1 MKKLTTILIITLT
14 VFVGFSQ
21 ELTKTNDADFNLG
34 NGISFSFNDGDYK
47 FNIHG
52 FIRPSY
58 MSSEAEY
65 FLENGVLNEVSKQF
79 SAKSANLF
87 FEGFAVKEKV
97 SFVIQMD
104 YTSSQPLVE
113 SYIGYHPL
121 QNMSFYF
128 GQKQVNHNNFEMTQ
142 NENHLRFTERS
153 LLSTTHT
160 NFGEEF
166 GLFFNY
172 KFGNE
177 IIYEPS
183 LAITSGDGK
192 NSFGADSRDT
202 DLGGVKIGS
211 RLNIYPMGPFSEG
224 NNESSLDLV
233 GEEELKVQVG
243 FAFSKNFGVSNS
255 VGDGH
260 YYDSDD
266 DGVPDFDGDFLL
278 YDADGE
284 IDLPNYSQ
292 VFFDLLMK
300 YKGFSAVIE
309 YADSSASGIDE
320 IYFDVDP
327 TEEVELA
334 LLSPSQISSF
344 LVLGSSFNI
353 DLGYY
358 MEKGYSFDFR
368 FGVNKPE
375 FENDSTLMVDNKNF
389 GLGISK
395 YFVGNNLK
403 LQFGA
408 YKTDFDNGNKISY
421 GEFLIQIVF

>member
-14 VFVGFSQ
+14 VFAGFSQ
-21 ELTKTNDADFNLG
+21 ELTKTNEADFNLG

-58 MSSEAEY
+58 MSSEGEY

-87 FEGFAVKEKV
+87 FEGFAAKEKV
-97 SFVIQMD
+97 SFVIHMG

-128 GQKQVNHNNFEMTQ
+128 GQKQVNHNNFEMTK

-153 LLSTTHT
+153 LLSRTHT

-166 GLFFNY
+166 GIFFNY
-172 KFGNE
+172 KFGNQF
-177 IIYEPS
+177 IYEPS

-192 NSFGADSRDT
+192 NSFGNDSRDT
-202 DLGGVKIGS
+202 DLGGVKLGA
-211 RLNIYPMGPFSEG
+211 RLNVLPMGSFSEG
-224 NNESSLDLV
+224 NNESSVDLV
-233 GEEELKVQVG
+233 GEEELKMQVG

-266 DGVPDFDGDFLL
+266 DGIPDFDGDFLL
-278 YDADGE
+278 YDSNGE
-284 IDLPNYSQ
+284 IDLPDYSQ
-292 VFFDLLMK
+292 VFFDLSMK

-309 YADSSASGIDE
+309 YADSYASGIDE
-320 IYFDVDP
+320 LYVDQNSS
-327 TEEVELA
+327 T
-334 LLSPSQISSF
+334 LLTPSQISSF

-353 DLGYY
+353 DMGYF
-358 MEKGYSFDFR
+358 MKKGYSFDFR

-375 FENDSTLMVDNKNF
+375 FENDSSLLVDNKNF
-389 GLGISK
+389 GFGISK
-395 YFVGNNLK
+395 YLVGNNLK

>member
-34 NGISFSFNDGDYK
+34 NGISFSFNDGEYK
-47 FNIHG
+47 FNING

-58 MSSEAEY
+58 MSSEGEY

-153 LLSTTHT
+153 MLSRTHT

-166 GLFFNY
+166 GIFFNY

-211 RLNIYPMGPFSEG
+211 RLNVYPMGPFSDG
-224 NNESSLDLV
+224 NNESSVDLV
-233 GEEELKVQVG
+233 GEEEFKMQVG
-243 FAFSKNFGVSNS
+243 FALSKNFGVSNS

-260 YYDSDD
+260 YYDSND

-278 YDADGE
+278 YDSNGE
-284 IDLPNYSQ
+284 IDLPDYSQ

-300 YKGFSAVIE
+300 FKGFSAVIE

-320 IYFDVDP
+320 IYVDQYAS
-327 TEEVELA
+327 TVLT
-334 LLSPSQISSF
+334 PSQISSF

-353 DLGYY
+353 DLGYF
-358 MEKGYSFDFR
+358 MKKGYSFDFR

-375 FENDSTLMVDNKNF
+375 FENDSSLLVDNKNF

-395 YFVGNNLK
+395 YLVENNLK

-408 YKTDFDNGNKISY
+408 YKTDFDNGDKISY

>member
-1 MKKLTTILIITLT
+1 MKKLITILVIILT
-14 VFVGFSQ
+14 VFAGFSQ

-58 MSSEAEY
+58 ISSEGEY

-128 GQKQVNHNNFEMTQ
+128 GQKQVNHNNFEMTL

-153 LLSTTHT
+153 LLSRTHT

-166 GLFFNY
+166 GIFFNY

-211 RLNIYPMGPFSEG
+211 RLNIYPIGPFSEG
-224 NNESSLDLV
+224 NNESTVDLV
-233 GEEELKVQVG
+233 GEEELKMQVG
-243 FAFSKNFGVSNS
+243 LAFSKNFGVSNS

-260 YYDSDD
+260 YYDSDG
-266 DGVPDFDGDFLL
+266 DGIPDFDGDFLL
-278 YDADGE
+278 YDSNGE
-284 IDLPNYSQ
+284 IDLPDYSQ
-292 VFFDLLMK
+292 LFFDLSMK

-309 YADSSASGIDE
+309 YADSYASGIDE
-320 IYFDVDP
+320 LYVDQNAS
-327 TEEVELA
+327 T
-334 LLSPSQISSF
+334 LLTPSQISSF

-353 DLGYY
+353 DMGYF
-358 MEKGYSFDFR
+358 MKKGYSFDFR

-375 FENDSTLMVDNKNF
+375 FENDSSLLVDNKNF
-389 GLGISK
+389 GFGISK
-395 YFVGNNLK
+395 YLAV
-403 LQFGA
+403 
-408 YKTDFDNGNKISY
+408 SY
-421 GEFLIQIVF
+421 THLTLPTT

>member
-34 NGISFSFNDGDYK
+34 NGISFSFNDGDYN
-47 FNIHG
+47 FNING

-58 MSSEAEY
+58 MSSEGEY

-121 QNMSFYF
+121 QKMSFYF

-142 NENHLRFTERS
+142 DENHLRFTERS
-153 LLSTTHT
+153 LLSRTHT

-166 GLFFNY
+166 GIFFNY

-183 LAITSGDGK
+183 LAVTSGDGK

-224 NNESSLDLV
+224 NNESSVDLV
-233 GEEELKVQVG
+233 GEEELKMQVG

-266 DGVPDFDGDFLL
+266 DGIPDFDGDFLL
-278 YDADGE
+278 FDSNGE
-284 IDLPNYSQ
+284 IDLPDYSQ

-320 IYFDVDP
+320 IYVDQNAA
-327 TEEVELA
+327 TVLT
-334 LLSPSQISSF
+334 PSQISSF

-353 DLGYY
+353 DLGYF
-358 MEKGYSFDFR
+358 MKKGYSFDFR

-375 FENDSTLMVDNKNF
+375 FENDSSLLVDNKNF

-395 YFVGNNLK
+395 YLAQNNLK

-408 YKTDFDNGNKISY
+408 YKTDFDNGDKISY

>member
-1 MKKLTTILIITLT
+1 MKKLTTILVIILT
-14 VFVGFSQ
+14 VFAGFSQ
-21 ELTKTNDADFNLG
+21 ELTKTNDAEFNLG
-34 NGISFSFNDGDYK
+34 NGISFSFNDGEYK
-47 FNIHG
+47 FNING

-58 MSSEAEY
+58 MSSEGEY

-153 LLSTTHT
+153 MLSRTHT

-166 GLFFNY
+166 GIFFNY

-202 DLGGVKIGS
+202 DLGGVKLGS
-211 RLNIYPMGPFSEG
+211 RLNVYPMGPFSEG
-224 NNESSLDLV
+224 NNESSVDLV
-233 GEEELKVQVG
+233 GEEELKMQVG

-260 YYDSDD
+260 YYDSND

-278 YDADGE
+278 YDSNGE
-284 IDLPNYSQ
+284 IDLPDYSQ

-300 YKGFSAVIE
+300 FKGFSAVIE

-320 IYFDVDP
+320 IYVDQYAS
-327 TEEVELA
+327 TVLT
-334 LLSPSQISSF
+334 PSQISSF

-353 DLGYY
+353 DLGYF
-358 MEKGYSFDFR
+358 MKKGYSFDFR

-375 FENDSTLMVDNKNF
+375 FENDSSLLVDNKNF
-389 GLGISK
+389 GFGISK
-395 YFVGNNLK
+395 YLVGNNLK

>member
-21 ELTKTNDADFNLG
+21 ELTKTNEADFNLG

-47 FNIHG
+47 FNING

-58 MSSEAEY
+58 MSSEGEY

-153 LLSTTHT
+153 MLSRTHT

-166 GLFFNY
+166 GIFFNY

-211 RLNIYPMGPFSEG
+211 RLNVYPMGPFSEG
-224 NNESSLDLV
+224 NNESSIDLV
-233 GEEELKVQVG
+233 GEEELKMQVG

-260 YYDSDD
+260 YYDSND

-278 YDADGE
+278 YDSNGE
-284 IDLPNYSQ
+284 IDLPDYSQ

-300 YKGFSAVIE
+300 FKGFSAVIE

-320 IYFDVDP
+320 IYVDQYAS
-327 TEEVELA
+327 TVLT
-334 LLSPSQISSF
+334 PSQISSF

-353 DLGYY
+353 DLGYF
-358 MEKGYSFDFR
+358 MKKGYSFDFR

-375 FENDSTLMVDNKNF
+375 FENDSSLLVDNKNF

-395 YFVGNNLK
+395 YLVENNLK

-408 YKTDFDNGNKISY
+408 YKTDFDNGDKISY

>member
-34 NGISFSFNDGDYK
+34 NGISFSFNDGEYK

-58 MSSEAEY
+58 MSSEGEY
-65 FLENGVLNEVSKQF
+65 FLEDGVLNEVSKQF

-121 QNMSFYF
+121 QKMSFYF

-142 NENHLRFTERS
+142 DENHLRFTERS
-153 LLSTTHT
+153 LLSRTHT

-166 GLFFNY
+166 GIFFNY

-224 NNESSLDLV
+224 NNESSVDLV
-233 GEEELKVQVG
+233 GEEELKMQVG

-266 DGVPDFDGDFLL
+266 DGIPDFDGDFLL

-284 IDLPNYSQ
+284 IDLPDYSQ

-300 YKGFSAVIE
+300 YKGFSAVIDE
-309 YADSSASGIDE
+309 AFKSLNEPSGR
-320 IYFDVDP
+320 V
-327 TEEVELA
+327 
-334 LLSPSQISSF
+334 
-344 LVLGSSFNI
+344 
-353 DLGYY
+353 
-358 MEKGYSFDFR
+358 
-368 FGVNKPE
+368 
-375 FENDSTLMVDNKNF
+375 
-389 GLGISK
+389 ISK
-395 YFVGNNLK
+395 VHED
-403 LQFGA
+403 A
-408 YKTDFDNGNKISY
+408 YDTSK
-421 GEFLIQIVF
+421 

>member
-34 NGISFSFNDGDYK
+34 NGISFSFNDGDFK
-47 FNIHG
+47 FNING

-58 MSSEAEY
+58 MSSEGEY

-153 LLSTTHT
+153 MLSRTHT

-166 GLFFNY
+166 GIFFNY

-211 RLNIYPMGPFSEG
+211 RLNVYPMGPFSEG
-224 NNESSLDLV
+224 NNESSVDLV
-233 GEEELKVQVG
+233 GEEELKMQVG

-260 YYDSDD
+260 YYDSND

-278 YDADGE
+278 YDSNGE
-284 IDLPNYSQ
+284 IDLPDYSQ

-300 YKGFSAVIE
+300 FKGFSAVIE

-320 IYFDVDP
+320 IYVDQYAS
-327 TEEVELA
+327 TVLT
-334 LLSPSQISSF
+334 PSQISSF

-353 DLGYY
+353 DLGYF
-358 MEKGYSFDFR
+358 MKKGYSFDFR

-375 FENDSTLMVDNKNF
+375 FENDSSLLVDNKNF

-395 YFVGNNLK
+395 YLVENNLK

-408 YKTDFDNGNKISY
+408 YKTDFDNGDKISY

>member
-1 MKKLTTILIITLT
+1 MKKLITILVIILT
-14 VFVGFSQ
+14 VFAGFSQ

-34 NGISFSFNDGDYK
+34 NGISFSFNDGEYK

-58 MSSEAEY
+58 MSSEGEY

-128 GQKQVNHNNFEMTQ
+128 GQKQVNHNNFEMTL

-153 LLSTTHT
+153 LLSRTHT

-166 GLFFNY
+166 GIFFNY

-211 RLNIYPMGPFSEG
+211 RLNIYPIGPFSEG
-224 NNESSLDLV
+224 NNESTVDLV
-233 GEEELKVQVG
+233 GEEELKMQVG
-243 FAFSKNFGVSNS
+243 LAFSKNFGVSNS

-260 YYDSDD
+260 YYDSDG
-266 DGVPDFDGDFLL
+266 DGIPDFDGDFLL
-278 YDADGE
+278 YDSNGE
-284 IDLPNYSQ
+284 IDLPDYSQ
-292 VFFDLLMK
+292 LFFDLSMK

-309 YADSSASGIDE
+309 YADSYASGIDE
-320 IYFDVDP
+320 LYVCLLYTSPSPRDP
-327 TEEVELA
+327 T
-334 LLSPSQISSF
+334 
-344 LVLGSSFNI
+344 
-353 DLGYY
+353 
-358 MEKGYSFDFR
+358 
-368 FGVNKPE
+368 
-375 FENDSTLMVDNKNF
+375 
-389 GLGISK
+389 
-395 YFVGNNLK
+395 
-403 LQFGA
+403 
-408 YKTDFDNGNKISY
+408 
-421 GEFLIQIVF
+421 

>member
-47 FNIHG
+47 FNING

-58 MSSEAEY
+58 MSSEGEY

-153 LLSTTHT
+153 LLSRTHT

-166 GLFFNY
+166 GIFFNY

-183 LAITSGDGK
+183 LAVTSGDGK

-224 NNESSLDLV
+224 NNESSVDLV
-233 GEEELKVQVG
+233 GEEELKMQVG
-243 FAFSKNFGVSNS
+243 FALSKNFGVSNS

-266 DGVPDFDGDFLL
+266 DGIPDFDGDFLL
-278 YDADGE
+278 YDSNGE
-284 IDLPNYSQ
+284 IDLPDYSQ

-320 IYFDVDP
+320 LYVDQNAA
-327 TEEVELA
+327 TVLT
-334 LLSPSQISSF
+334 PSQISSF

-353 DLGYY
+353 DLGYF
-358 MEKGYSFDFR
+358 MKKGYSFDFR

-375 FENDSTLMVDNKNF
+375 FENDSSLLVDNKNF

-395 YFVGNNLK
+395 YFIGNNLK

-408 YKTDFDNGNKISY
+408 YKTDFDNGDKISY